1 MLKSEDFIRLGSNL
15 IDNNGEN
22 NKKIAEVLTH
32 SQNVSVKIYDSLL
45 KLFVLDELTGTNL
58 DDYGARF
65 NVPRQNLNDNDY
77 RALIKAMSIIKFK
90 GNTYNS
96 ITEALALYLRVSES
110 AITLSEIQPDDTDY
124 PRFTLIKH
132 IIVKDNIEINKL
144 LAFIYAIKAGGVIV
158 ACYKYRFQV
167 NKPVYNTVGYTN
179 TNSVYGFPTNIESY
193 MIDCNGV
200 ITEENTGRELNYE
213 YDLHNYDLN
222 EATDSIN
229 EH

>member
-110 AITLSEIQPDDTDY
+110 AITLSEIQPDDTNY

-132 IIVKDNIEINKL
+132 IIVKDSIDIQKL
-144 LAFIYAIKAGGVIV
+144 LSFIYAIKAAGVII

-167 NKPVYNTVGYTN
+167 NKPVYNTVGYNN

-200 ITEENTGRELNYE
+200 ITEETTGRELNYE

>member
-22 NKKIAEVLTH
+22 NIKIAEVLTH

-45 KLFVLDELTGTNL
+45 KLFVLDELTGKNL

-65 NVPRQNLNDNDY
+65 NVPRQNLDDNDY

-132 IIVKDNIEINKL
+132 IIVKDTIDINKL
-144 LAFIYAIKAGGVIV
+144 LSFIYAIKAGGVII

-167 NKPVYNTVGYTN
+167 TRPVYDTVTYSSMGSLHAPPLLN
-179 TNSVYGFPTNIESY
+179 ESY

-200 ITEENTGRELNYE
+200 ITEETTGRELNYE

-222 EATDSIN
+222 EVTDSIN

>member
-22 NKKIAEVLTH
+22 NVKVAEILTH
-32 SQNVSVKIYDSLL
+32 SQNMSVKIYDSLL
-45 KLFVLDELTGTNL
+45 KLFVLDELTGVNL
-58 DDYGARF
+58 DRYGARF
-65 NVPRQNLNDNDY
+65 NVPRQNLNDTDY

-132 IIVKDNIEINKL
+132 IVVKENIDVQRL
-144 LAFIYAIKAGGVIV
+144 LAFIYAIKAGGVII

-167 NKPVYNTVGYTN
+167 TKN
-179 TNSVYGFPTNIESY
+179 ESY

-200 ITEENTGRELNYE
+200 ITEETTGRELNYE

>member
-22 NKKIAEVLTH
+22 NIKIAEVLTH
-32 SQNVSVKIYDSLL
+32 SQNMSVKIYDSLL

-58 DDYGARF
+58 DAYGSRF

-110 AITLSEIQPDDTDY
+110 AITLSEIQPGDTDY

-132 IIVKDNIEINKL
+132 IIVKDTIDNFKSLGKTVIVIAHRLSTIANSDTILVMEN
-144 LAFIYAIKAGGVIV
+144 GVIV
-158 ACYKYRFQV
+158 ETGNHLNLLSQKGKYFELW
-167 NKPVYNTVGYTN
+167 NKQSLV
-179 TNSVYGFPTNIESY
+179 
-193 MIDCNGV
+193 
-200 ITEENTGRELNYE
+200 
-213 YDLHNYDLN
+213 
-222 EATDSIN
+222 
-229 EH
+229 

>member
-22 NKKIAEVLTH
+22 NKKVAEILTH
-32 SQNVSVKIYDSLL
+32 SQNMSHKLYNDML
-45 KLFVLDELTGTNL
+45 KLFVLDDLFGANL
-58 DDYGARF
+58 DAYGRRF
-65 NVPRQNLNDNDY
+65 NVPRQGLNDDEY

-90 GNTYNS
+90 GNTYNT
-96 ITEALALYLRVSES
+96 ITEALAVYLRIDES
-110 AITLSEIQPDDTDY
+110 AITLEEIQPDDLGY

-132 IIVKDNIEINKL
+132 IIVKENIEINKL

-167 NKPVYNTVGYTN
+167 NKPVYNTVGYSN
-179 TNSVYGFPTNIESY
+179 TNSVYGFPANIESY

-200 ITEENTGRELNYE
+200 ITEKTTGRELNYE
-213 YDLHNYDLN
+213 YDNHEFDLN
-222 EATDSIN
+222 ELVNAIN
-229 EH
+229 ER

>member
-22 NKKIAEVLTH
+22 NIKIAEVLTH

-45 KLFVLDELTGTNL
+45 KLFVLDELTGKNL

-132 IIVKDNIEINKL
+132 IIVKDTIDNFKL
-144 LAFIYAIKAGGVIV
+144 AGKTVIVIAHRLSTIANSDTILVMENGVIV
-158 ACYKYRFQV
+158 ENGNHLNLLSQKGKYFELW
-167 NKPVYNTVGYTN
+167 NKQSLV
-179 TNSVYGFPTNIESY
+179 
-193 MIDCNGV
+193 
-200 ITEENTGRELNYE
+200 
-213 YDLHNYDLN
+213 
-222 EATDSIN
+222 
-229 EH
+229 

>member
-132 IIVKDNIEINKL
+132 IIVKDNIDIQKL
-144 LAFIYAIKAGGVIV
+144 LSFIYAIKAAGVII

-167 NKPVYNTVGYTN
+167 NKPVYNTVGYNN

-200 ITEENTGRELNYE
+200 ITEETTGRELNYE
-213 YDLHNYDLN
+213 YDLNNYDLN

>member
-158 ACYKYRFQV
+158 AC
-167 NKPVYNTVGYTN
+167 
-179 TNSVYGFPTNIESY
+179 
-193 MIDCNGV
+193 
-200 ITEENTGRELNYE
+200 
-213 YDLHNYDLN
+213 
-222 EATDSIN
+222 
-229 EH
+229 

>member
-200 ITEENTGRELNYE
+200 ITEETTGRELNYE

>member
-90 GNTYNS
+90 AKAS
-96 ITEALALYLRVSES
+96 V
-110 AITLSEIQPDDTDY
+110 
-124 PRFTLIKH
+124 
-132 IIVKDNIEINKL
+132 IEL
-144 LAFIYAIKAGGVIV
+144 
-158 ACYKYRFQV
+158 
-167 NKPVYNTVGYTN
+167 
-179 TNSVYGFPTNIESY
+179 
-193 MIDCNGV
+193 
-200 ITEENTGRELNYE
+200 
-213 YDLHNYDLN
+213 
-222 EATDSIN
+222 
-229 EH
+229 